1 MLDNLMTVQFSFSEK
16 QHILF
21 IKETDVQK
29 KIKKKKD
36 RTELFLCLQKFLIVI
51 CAFQS
56 LKSASDKESAYRHLS
71 LSRQV
76 ENRALISTKKLEI
89 C

>member
-36 RTELFLCLQKFLIVI
+36 RTELILCLQNFEL
-51 CAFQS
+51 
-56 LKSASDKESAYRHLS
+56 LS
-71 LSRQV
+71 
-76 ENRALISTKKLEI
+76 EH
-89 C
+89 

>member
-29 KIKKKKD
+29 IKKKKD
-36 RTELFLCLQKFLIVI
+36 RTELILCLQNFEL
-51 CAFQS
+51 
-56 LKSASDKESAYRHLS
+56 LS
-71 LSRQV
+71 
-76 ENRALISTKKLEI
+76 EH
-89 C
+89 